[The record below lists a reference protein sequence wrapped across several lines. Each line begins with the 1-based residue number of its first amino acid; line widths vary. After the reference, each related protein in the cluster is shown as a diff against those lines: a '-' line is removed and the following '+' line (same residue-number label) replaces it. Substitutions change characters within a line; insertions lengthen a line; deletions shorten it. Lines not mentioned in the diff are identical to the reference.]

1 MQVLAGVEG
10 KCKHLLTWLTLILC
24 LKYLHKLVLLS
35 LHVGFTKTKYYAI
48 HAYLSR
54 WWQVLRQVQT
64 PSESSNIYFEL

>member
-10 KCKHLLTWLTLILC
+10 KSKHLLTWLTLILW
-24 LKYLHKLVLLS
+24 LKLVLLS
-35 LHVGFTKTKYYAI
+35 LHVGFTKTEYYAI

-64 PSESSNIYFEL
+64 PSESSNTYFEL